1 MTYKEILNKTRIVGD
16 FLVETP
22 MLAIIKGSKDGIC
35 EISEARRLTEQE
47 IKQYV
52 WHLANFLIDGHSN
65 PYTLTNGEKSL
76 TLTLTD
82 ANQREKD
89 YVNEQKSKEEKK

>member
-22 MLAIIKGSKDGIC
+22 MLAIVKGSKDGIC
-35 EISEARRLTEQE
+35 EISEARKLTNQE

-52 WHLANFLIDGHSN
+52 WHLANCLLDNGTN
-65 PYTLTNGEKSL
+65 PYSLTNGEK
-76 TLTLTD
+76 TLTLTIVD

-89 YVNEQKSKEEKK
+89 YVKEQESKEEKK